1 MRRLFVTGLASAA
14 VLFGVVSTHPAVTM
28 AEENA
33 REDGSV
39 EYALVASA
47 DSFRDYIDNDGV
59 YASQDSIETKWSGYT
74 DVHKVVVKE
83 SGTLLI
89 AALAGSNEVNMELFG
104 NFALTAKI
112 GESQKTITS
121 DREGIGYWEVDAGT
135 YYYRGSRWN
144 GYEVPFVVTTYVGFI
159 PEDKTSLGNAAN
171 VYDTSATG
179 AVPVNEIPVVQSE
192 DGLKEY
198 VMGDGQFAWQDN
210 IETKWSGST
219 EAYSFSVAEDG
230 WLFVYP
236 VAEDDNVYWKLY
248 SNKDLTSCIVKEK
261 TRKNVDSTPYSVYL
275 KAGTYYCRGERWNG
289 YKVPYTVT
297 TYLGFMPA
305 FLRIS
310 VQDINYSADETEA
323 TVTFSYDQEY
333 FPSFQSGTMR
343 VVEGTVHPR
352 DVFNGDVWKTSAKE
366 NALESA
372 SVVVKKNGDYTVRI
386 ANSDAGECFCMAY
399 FSIDGLKKPDSDPG
413 ISQGGTNKPAVP
425 VITVAKRGK
434 KIVKGTADAYLR
446 ITVKVAGKEYST
458 ISGSKGH
465 WSVKLSKKLKKGNVV
480 KAWVTNSMS
489 VRSKVVSYK
498 VK

>member
-1 MRRLFVTGLASAA
+1 MRGLFVTGLVSIA
-14 VLFGVVSTHPAVTM
+14 VLFGMDSVHPVVAM
-28 AEENA
+28 AEENT
-33 REDGSV
+33 RGNGSV
-39 EYALVASA
+39 EYALVPSA

-74 DVHKVVVKE
+74 DVHKVVVEE

-89 AALAGSNEVNMELFG
+89 AALSSSNEVNTELFG

-112 GESQKTITS
+112 GESQETITS
-121 DREGIGYWEVDAGT
+121 DREGISYWEVDAGT

-144 GYEVPFVVTTYVGFI
+144 GYDVPLVVTTYVGFI
-159 PEDKTSLGNAAN
+159 PDDKTSLGYAAN
-171 VYDTSATG
+171 VYDTSVTD
-179 AVPVNEIPVVQSE
+179 AVPVNEILVVQSE

-198 VMGDGQFAWQDN
+198 VMGDGQFAWRDN

-219 EAYSFSVAEDG
+219 NTYSFSVAEDG
-230 WLFVYP
+230 WLFIYP
-236 VAEDDNVYWKLY
+236 IAEDDNVYWKLY
-248 SNKDLTSCIVKEK
+248 SNKDLTSCIVKET

-310 VQDINYSADETEA
+310 VQDISYSADETEA
-323 TVTFSYDQEY
+323 TVAFSYDQEY

-352 DVFNGDVWKTSAKE
+352 DVFNGDVWKTSTRE

-386 ANSDAGECFCMAY
+386 ANSDAGGCFCMAY
-399 FSIDGLKKPDSDPG
+399 FSIDGLKESDSDQE
-413 ISQGGTNKPAVP
+413 ISQGGINKPAAP
-425 VITVAKRGK
+425 MITVAKRGK
-434 KIVKGTADAYLR
+434 KVVKGTAGAHSE

-465 WSVKLSKKLKKGNVV
+465 WSVKLSKKLNKGNVV
-480 KAWVTNSMS
+480 KAWVTNSLS

>member
-1 MRRLFVTGLASAA
+1 MRRLFVAGLASAA
-14 VLFGVVSTHPAVTM
+14 VLFGVVSIHPAVTM

-39 EYALVASA
+39 EYALVPSA

-74 DVHKVVVKE
+74 DVHKVVVGE

-144 GYEVPFVVTTYVGFI
+144 GYSVPFVVTTYVGFI
-159 PEDKTSLGNAAN
+159 PDDKTSLGYAAN
-171 VYDTSATG
+171 VYDTSVTG
-179 AVPVNEIPVVQSE
+179 AVPVNEIPVVESA

-198 VMGDGQFAWQDN
+198 VMGDGQFAWQDS
-210 IETKWSGST
+210 IETQWSGST
-219 EAYSFSVAEDG
+219 NTYSFSVAEDG

-236 VAEDDNVYWKLY
+236 VAADDEVYWKLY

-261 TRKNVDSTPYSVYL
+261 TSKNVDSTPYSVYL

-289 YKVPYTVT
+289 YKVPHTVT

-305 FLRIS
+305 SARIS
-310 VQDINYSADETEA
+310 VQDITYSADRSEA
-323 TVTFSYDQEY
+323 TVSFSYDPEY

-343 VVEGTVHPR
+343 VAEGTVHPR
-352 DVFNGDVWKTSAKE
+352 NVSDGDVWKTSARE

-372 SVVVKKNGDYTVRI
+372 SVVIKKNGDYTVRI
-386 ANSDAGECFCMAY
+386 ANPDIDGNFCMAY
-399 FSIDGLKKPDSDPG
+399 FTVDGLKKSG
-413 ISQGGTNKPAVP
+413 SGQEISQGGTNKPAAPTV
-425 VITVAKRGK
+425 TVARRGK
-434 KIVKGTADAYLR
+434 KVVKGTAGAHLK

-458 ISGSKGH
+458 VSDSKGK
-465 WSVKLSKKLKKGNVV
+465 WSVKVSKKLKKGNVV
-480 KAWVTNSMS
+480 KAWVTNSQA
-489 VRSKVVSYK
+489 VRSKVVSCK